1 MADSLIQRFMREEAG
16 DEVRALLLSAIEGW
30 RRGEHR
36 ETQEF
41 EFNKYDVAFDFAA
54 GVVKVDDDLDTSA
67 GGEASCGIEE
77 FEALLRGA

>member
-1 MADSLIQRFMREEAG
+1 MAGDLIQRFLREEAG
-16 DEVRALLLSAIEGW
+16 DDVRALLLAAIEGW

-41 EFNKYDVAFDFAA
+41 EFRKFDVVFDFAA

-67 GGEASCGIEE
+67 GGEQSCGLEE
-77 FEALLRGA
+77 FEALLRGG